1 MKNKWFCFMVPLLFG
16 LFSIPQAFGVTGQE
30 VLIEIQKQYE
40 KTNNF
45 EADFVQETVGKMM
58 KKPQRGEGKVY
69 FQKKGMMCWDYR
81 TPSQKLI
88 SNGRNLWFYLPD
100 ERQVFVSDVSGI
112 LKEKTPLAFLA
123 GEGNLRRDFTLVNFN
138 ESISQKEE
146 NFVLELAPKE
156 PTVALAKLVLTADKK
171 TYQVVQADVIDAMGN
186 LTRTRFINIKTN
198 VDLPASLFQFT
209 VPQGTEVFNMEP
221 SSSSPAGRESPKK

>member
-1 MKNKWFCFMVPLLFG
+1 MKNKWFCFIASLLFG
-16 LFSIPQAFGVTGQE
+16 FFFTPQAFGVTGQE

-45 EADFVQETVGKMM
+45 QADFVQETVGKMI
-58 KKPQRGEGKVY
+58 KKPHRGEGKVY

-81 TPSQKLI
+81 MPSQKLI
-88 SNGRNLWFYLPD
+88 SNGRNLWFYLP
-100 ERQVFVSDVSGI
+100 EEKQVFVSDVSGV

-138 ESISQKEE
+138 ESVSQKEE

-156 PTVALAKLVLTADKK
+156 PTAALAKLVLTADKK
-171 TYQVVQADVIDAMGN
+171 TYQVVQADVFDAMGN

-221 SSSSPAGRESPKK
+221 SSSSPARREPPKK

>member
-1 MKNKWFCFMVPLLFG
+1 MKNKWLYFMASLLLG

-45 EADFVQETVGKMM
+45 EATFVQETIGKMI
-58 KKPQRGEGKVY
+58 KKPHRGEGKVY

-81 TPSQKLI
+81 TPNQKLI
-88 SNGRNLWFYLPD
+88 SNGKNLWFYLPD
-100 ERQVFVSDVSGI
+100 EKQVFVSNVSGV

-123 GEGNLRRDFTLVNFN
+123 GEGDLRKDFTLINFN

-156 PTVALAKLVLTADKK
+156 PMAALAKLVLTADKK
-171 TYQVVQADVIDAMGN
+171 TYQVVQADVFDAMGN

-221 SSSSPAGRESPKK
+221 SSSPPAGREPQKK

>member
-1 MKNKWFCFMVPLLFG
+1 MKNRSLCFMVTFLFS

-30 VLIEIQKQYE
+30 VLVEIQKQYE

-45 EADFVQETVGKMM
+45 EANFIQETVGKMM

-69 FQKKGMMCWDYR
+69 FQKKGMMCWDYQ
-81 TPSQKLI
+81 TPNQKLI
-88 SNGRNLWFYLPD
+88 SNGRNLWFYLPED
-100 ERQVFVSDVSGI
+100 KQVFVSDVSGV

-123 GEGNLRRDFTLVNFN
+123 GEGSLRRDFTLVNFN

-156 PTVALAKLVLTADKK
+156 FTAALAKLVLTVDKK
-171 TYQVVQADVIDAMGN
+171 TYQVVQADVFDAIGN
-186 LTRTRFINIKTN
+186 MTRTRFINIKTN
-198 VDLPASLFQFT
+198 VDLPASLFHFT

-221 SSSSPAGRESPKK
+221 SLPSPAGKESPKK

>member
-1 MKNKWFCFMVPLLFG
+1 MKNKWFYFMGLLLLG
-16 LFSIPQAFGVTGQE
+16 LFSVPQAFGVTGQE
-30 VLIEIQKQYE
+30 VLLEIQKQYE

-45 EADFVQETVGKMM
+45 EATFIQETVGKMM

-81 TPSQKLI
+81 TPNQKLI
-88 SNGRNLWFYLPD
+88 SNGRNLWFYLPED
-100 ERQVFVSDVSGI
+100 KQVFVSDVSGV

-123 GEGNLRRDFTLVNFN
+123 GEGSLGRDFTLVNFN
-138 ESISQKEE
+138 ESISKKED

-156 PTVALAKLVLTADKK
+156 STAALAKLVLTVDKK
-171 TYQVVQADVIDAMGN
+171 TYQVVQADVFDAIGN
-186 LTRTRFINIKTN
+186 MTRTRFINIKTN

-221 SSSSPAGRESPKK
+221 SSSPAGRDPQKK

>member
-1 MKNKWFCFMVPLLFG
+1 MGLLLLG
-16 LFSIPQAFGVTGQE
+16 LFSVPQAFGVTGQE
-30 VLIEIQKQYE
+30 VLLEIQKQYE

-45 EADFVQETVGKMM
+45 EATFIQETVGKMM

-81 TPSQKLI
+81 TPNQKLI
-88 SNGRNLWFYLPD
+88 SNGRNLWFYLPED
-100 ERQVFVSDVSGI
+100 KQVFVSDVSGV

-123 GEGNLRRDFTLVNFN
+123 GEGSLGRDFTLVNFN
-138 ESISQKEE
+138 ESISKKED

-156 PTVALAKLVLTADKK
+156 STAALAKLVLTVDKK
-171 TYQVVQADVIDAMGN
+171 TYQVVQADVFDAIGN
-186 LTRTRFINIKTN
+186 MTRTRFINIKTN

-221 SSSSPAGRESPKK
+221 SSSPAGRDPQKK

>member
-1 MKNKWFCFMVPLLFG
+1 MVPLLFG
-16 LFSIPQAFGVTGQE
+16 LFSTPQAFGVTGPE
-30 VLIEIQKQYE
+30 VLIGIQKQYE

-58 KKPQRGEGKVY
+58 KKPHRGEGKVY

-88 SNGRNLWFYLPD
+88 SNGRNLWFYLP
-100 ERQVFVSDVSGI
+100 EEKQVFVSDVSGV

-146 NFVLELAPKE
+146 NFVLELAPKA
-156 PTVALAKLVLTADKK
+156 PTAALAKLVLTADKK

-186 LTRTRFINIKTN
+186 LTRTRFINIIPT
-198 VDLPASLFQFT
+198 VALPASLFQFT

-221 SSSSPAGRESPKK
+221 SSSSPAGREPPKK